1 MAHLAIRGGRPVRT
15 QPYPAWPIWDQREI
29 DAVTSVIRS
38 GRWGGYPEPGPHAAA
53 FAAAFAAFQSA
64 RHGICM
70 ANGTVTLIVALRAA
84 GITLGDEVIVPAY
97 TFAATAYAPL
107 EVGAI
112 PVIVDI
118 DPSNFCMDP
127 RAVEAAI
134 TPRTRA
140 IMPVHVGSL
149 MADMDAIMDI
159 ARRYKLV
166 VVEDCAHAHGARWR
180 NPDGGKGDRGAGSIG
195 DFGSFSM
202 QSSKLM
208 TSGEGGILLT
218 NDDAYAEA
226 CHSLID
232 CGRPKD
238 PERKHYRLGANL
250 RLSELQAAL
259 LEVGLTR
266 LPEQTAAREENAAYL
281 DEALSEIPGV
291 RPLRRDDR
299 LTRRACYEYI
309 FTIDPIEFGG
319 MTNHQI
325 CDALE
330 AEGIPV
336 SPGYEVMNNYT
347 LFRPTPENHP
357 VAKLFPERFDFGA
370 QQFPVAQRASEREAI
385 WLEQSVLLG
394 ERQGVDDAVAAV
406 RKVRQHVDE
415 LR

>member
-1 MAHLAIRGGRPVRT
+1 MAQLAIRGGRPVRT
-15 QPYPAWPIWDQREI
+15 RRYPDWPIWDQREI
-29 DAVTSVIRS
+29 DAVTNVVRS
-38 GRWGGYPEPGPHAAA
+38 GRWGGFPEPGPHAAA

-70 ANGTVTLIVALRAA
+70 ANGTVTLIIALRAA
-84 GITLGDEVIVPAY
+84 GIQLGDEVIVPAY

-107 EVGAI
+107 EAGAI

-149 MADMDAIMDI
+149 MADMDAMMDI
-159 ARRYKLV
+159 ARRHQLV
-166 VVEDCAHAHGARWR
+166 VIEDCAHAHGARWR
-180 NPDGGKGDRGAGSIG
+180 DRGAGSIG

-202 QSSKLM
+202 QSSKLL
-208 TSGEGGILLT
+208 TAGEGGILLT

-238 PERKHYRLGANL
+238 REQKHYRLG
-250 RLSELQAAL
+250 
-259 LEVGLTR
+259 
-266 LPEQTAAREENAAYL
+266 AYL
-281 DEALSEIPGV
+281 DEALSEISGV
-291 RPLRRDDR
+291 RPLRRDAR
-299 LTRRACYEYI
+299 LTRRSVLQYI
-309 FTIDPIEFGG
+309 FSIDPAEFGG
-319 MTNHQI
+319 LTNHQI

-347 LFRPTPENHP
+347 LFRPTPANHP
-357 VAKLFPERFDFGA
+357 VAKLFPERFDF
-370 QQFPVAQRASEREAI
+370 RSEE
-385 WLEQSVLLG
+385 
-394 ERQGVDDAVAAV
+394 
-406 RKVRQHVDE
+406 
-415 LR
+415 